1 MLILTRRP
9 RETITIGNDITV
21 TVIGI
26 RGNQVKLGI
35 AAPSE
40 VPVHRAEVYERIQR
54 GKAIEER
61 KAAAAA
67 SAKET

>member
-21 TVIGI
+21 SVIGI

-35 AAPSE
+35 AAPL
-40 VPVHRAEVYERIQR
+40 R
-54 GKAIEER
+54 GAGPPSGGLRTDPAREAR
-61 KAAAAA
+61 RR
-67 SAKET
+67 TQGHCGRMR

>member
-40 VPVHRAEVYERIQR
+40 VPVHQAEVYERIQR
-54 GKAIEER
+54 GKLVEER
-61 KAAAAA
+61 KATAAVCG
-67 SAKET
+67 KER